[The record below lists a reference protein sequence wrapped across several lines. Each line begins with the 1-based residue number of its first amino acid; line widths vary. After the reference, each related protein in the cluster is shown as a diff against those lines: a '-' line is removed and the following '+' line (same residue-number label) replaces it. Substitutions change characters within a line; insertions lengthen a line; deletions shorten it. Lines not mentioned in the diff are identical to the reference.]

1 MSGRLP
7 DRELGSTGLV
17 LSSVTLGGGP
27 LGSMLEN
34 FGYEVAEEQAI
45 ELVGDVLRSEI
56 RTIDTANGYS
66 AGRSERRIGT
76 AIARFGLPDDVVV
89 VTKVDADGRDYSGD
103 RVRASLRESRER
115 LGLPGPLPLVHLH
128 DPEFHDFADLTA
140 LGGAVD
146 ALVEA
151 RESGAVSH
159 IGLAGG
165 RVQDM
170 RRYLDLG
177 VFDVLLVHNR
187 WTLVDRSGGDLID
200 DALERGVGVVNAAV
214 FGGGILADDSG
225 RATGYGYRPAPP
237 ATLKAIT
244 AMRDACTRWSTDL
257 RTAALRFSTR
267 DPRFASTIVGISKP
281 ERVEPTIA
289 AASADLPDGLWE
301 ELESLLP
308 PRAHWLDYR
317 D

>member
-159 IGLAGG
+159 IGLAGVAFRTCGAISTWASSTCSSSTTGG
-165 RVQDM
+165 RSST
-170 RRYLDLG
+170 G
-177 VFDVLLVHNR
+177 AGA
-187 WTLVDRSGGDLID
+187 TSSTTRS
-200 DALERGVGVVNAAV
+200 NAA
-214 FGGGILADDSG
+214 
-225 RATGYGYRPAPP
+225 
-237 ATLKAIT
+237 
-244 AMRDACTRWSTDL
+244 W
-257 RTAALRFSTR
+257 
-267 DPRFASTIVGISKP
+267 AS
-281 ERVEPTIA
+281 
-289 AASADLPDGLWE
+289 
-301 ELESLLP
+301 
-308 PRAHWLDYR
+308 
-317 D
+317 